1 MIVMKPTATEQEIQG
16 VIDRIEA
23 AGARAHPSRGDE
35 LTVIGAIGDL
45 EREVHVAVLG
55 LDDVVVV
62 DTPDAVLVT
71 TRSRA
76 QDVKAVVDALRA
88 AGRTDLL

>member
-1 MIVMKPTATEQEIQG
+1 VLGDGDCVLAL
-16 VIDRIEA
+16 
-23 AGARAHPSRGDE
+23 GANGLAVPGGGR
-35 LTVIGAIGDL
+35 L
-45 EREVHVAVLG
+45 VAVLG

-71 TRSRA
+71 SREAA
-76 QDVKAVVDALRA
+76 QQVKSIVDALRA